1 MTDLAL
7 LETPNRAPVRN
18 TVLAGAI
25 VLAVAGLATLAAG
38 PGLYRAGVLNVQQ
51 ATVGAETVGMWVFGA
66 GLVFVVLGLAASF
79 FARSHKGVI
88 LAVVAGIANG
98 YGFGHLYGQ
107 GELRKDLPPMWDAQ
121 TDWTKP
127 IAFSEKTTKER
138 EAAKAVAVKDNA
150 TFPPSSADWF
160 GMTFAVAQEK
170 VYTEIPPLTVR
181 GSLAEATKAAAQGA
195 EQLGWQVTVNDP
207 ATGVV
212 EAVSTSPWYGFVS
225 DVAVRVAAQGE
236 MSRVDIRSTSRIAAA
251 DMGSNAAQVKAL
263 SNEIA
268 LILR

>member
-18 TVLAGAI
+18 TVLGGAI
-25 VLAVAGLATLAAG
+25 VLAVAGLAILAAG
-38 PGLYRAGVLNVQQ
+38 PALFRAGTLDVDQ
-51 ATVGAETVGMWVFGA
+51 ATVGVETIAMWVFGA
-66 GLVFVVLGLAASF
+66 GLVFVVLGIAMSF

-88 LAVVAGIANG
+88 LAVLAGIANG

-121 TDWTKP
+121 TDWSQP
-127 IAFSEKTTKER
+127 IAFSEKTMKER
-138 EAAKAVAVKDNA
+138 EAAKAVAVKDDA

-170 VYTEIPPLTVR
+170 VYTEIPPLMVKA
-181 GSLAEATKAAAQGA
+181 SLADATKAAAQGA
-195 EQLGWQVTVNDP
+195 EQLGWKVTLNDP
-207 ATGVV
+207 STGVV
-212 EAVSTSPWYGFVS
+212 EAVSTSLWYGFTS
-225 DVAVRVAAQGE
+225 DVAVRVRAEGE
-236 MSRVDIRSTSRIAAA
+236 NARVDIRSTSRIASQ

>member
-18 TVLAGAI
+18 TILGGAI
-25 VLAVAGLATLAAG
+25 VLGIAGLLTLAAG
-38 PGLYRAGVLNVQQ
+38 PALYRAGVLDVDK
-51 ATVGAETVGMWVFGA
+51 ATVGVETIAMWVFGA
-66 GLVFVVLGLAASF
+66 GLVLVLFGLLLSF
-79 FARSHKGVI
+79 FSRSHKGVI
-88 LAVVAGIANG
+88 LAVLAGIANG

-121 TDWTKP
+121 TDWSKP

-138 EAAKAVAVKDNA
+138 EAAKAVAVKDDA
-150 TFPPSSADWF
+150 TFPPSSTDWF
-160 GMTFAVAQEK
+160 GMPFSVAQEK
-170 VYTEIPPLTVR
+170 VYTEIPPLRVR
-181 GSLAEATKAAAQGA
+181 GTLADATKAAAQGA
-195 EQLGWQVTVNDP
+195 EQLGWKVTLNDP
-207 ATGVV
+207 AAGVV
-212 EAVSTSPWYGFVS
+212 EAVSTSLWYGFVS
-225 DVAVRVAAQGE
+225 DVAVRVRAEGE
-236 MSRVDIRSTSRIAAA
+236 MARVDIRSTSRVAGP